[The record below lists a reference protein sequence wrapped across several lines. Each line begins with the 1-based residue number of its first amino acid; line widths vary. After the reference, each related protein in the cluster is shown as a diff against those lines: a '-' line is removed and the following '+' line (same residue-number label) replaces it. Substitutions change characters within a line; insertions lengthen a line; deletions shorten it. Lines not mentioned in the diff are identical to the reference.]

1 MDSSTLRIVI
11 LANGDFPA
19 RDNLRKKITCAD
31 ILICC
36 DGAFSSL
43 IRHRGMMDAIS
54 GHEFYITGDL
64 DSLPESLKRKFHDR
78 IVPYEDQDIND
89 LTKSFILASRLA
101 AGRRTEI
108 TFLGATG
115 KREDHCIANMGLLM
129 EYAESEIVRS
139 GQCDIVME
147 SDHSTIFAATDSVTF
162 SCRDGQPVSVF
173 SPDPTLTVTSEGL
186 RWQTSGVRFTN
197 WWQAS
202 LNRAIQERVTLTL
215 SHPSRI
221 LVVLGR

>member
-1 MDSSTLRIVI
+1 MDSEMLRIVI

-19 RDNLRKKITCAD
+19 GKDLREKIVHAD

-36 DGAFSSL
+36 DGAFSTL
-43 IRHRGMMDAIS
+43 RRHPELAEAVS
-54 GHEFYITGDL
+54 GHEYYITGDL
-64 DSLPESLKRKFHDR
+64 DSLPANLRKKFGPR
-78 IVPYEDQDIND
+78 IIPYEDQDIND
-89 LTKSFILASRLA
+89 LTKSFILACRLA

-129 EYAESEIVRS
+129 EYAGSEFVRS
-139 GQCDIVME
+139 GKCSIVME
-147 SDHSTIFAATDSVTF
+147 SDHSTIFAATDSITF

-173 SPDPTLTVTSEGL
+173 SPDPSLTVTSEGL
-186 RWQTSGVRFTN
+186 KWQTSGVRFTN